1 MQQQQLFNEITKL
14 KIKRNKLMENVLTL
28 EVKIAKLEMVIKHR
42 LISHNAEMLVLLKHA
57 TDLEFKQLY
66 EHKESRAKEIIKIIN
81 EFEGSY
87 VDIKDIK
94 QELKQYRNEH
104 VSIFDKLNKNKDE
117 ISKLIILAIGNDKKI
132 NLVHS
137 DKFKFS

>member
-1 MQQQQLFNEITKL
+1 MQQQQLFHEITKL
-14 KIKRNKLMENVLTL
+14 KIKRNKLMESVLTL

-42 LISHNAEMLVLLKHA
+42 LINHNAEMLTLLKKA
-57 TDLEFKQLY
+57 TDLEFKQLF
-66 EHKESRAKEIIKIIN
+66 EHKETRAKEITKIIN

-94 QELKQYRNEH
+94 LELKQYRNEH
-104 VSIFDKLNKNKDE
+104 INIFDKINKNKDE
-117 ISKLIILAIGNDKKI
+117 ISKLIILAIGDKK

-137 DKFKFS
+137 DKFKYV